1 MKVKSNQVGVCP
13 ICNKESL
20 EYGCVEKGS
29 FEFDYYPW
37 TCKECH
43 AHGEEWYQLKFIGH
57 NIEDEDGNLIEI
69 EDYMIESE
77 NEENEER

>member
-20 EYGCVEKGS
+20 EYDCVEMGS
-29 FEFDYYPW
+29 NDFDYYPW

-43 AHGEEWYQLKFIGH
+43 AQGEEWYVLKFVGH
-57 NIEDEDGNLIEI
+57 SIVDKEGNLIEI
-69 EDYMIESE
+69 EDYMVESE
-77 NEENEER
+77 CEENEER